1 MVGEHAAVVIAAL
14 GAVEELEVV
23 EDAVVGALER
33 ELPVVVVL
41 VGEHALH
48 RLGEPV
54 YGRPAAGGVAVPERD
69 AHEVAAGRAQADDY
83 AFFVQPVGVF
93 GHGYVQ
99 NGVFFHT
106 YPFTPPAVRPEVMC
120 FWERKK
126 MMSTG
131 SDTIMDAAANTGQ
144 EPLVSVA
151 CRA

>member
-1 MVGEHAAVVIAAL
+1 MGVRRQAVSPYQSVT
-14 GAVEELEVV
+14 
-23 EDAVVGALER
+23 R
-33 ELPVVVVL
+33 TRSP
-41 VGEHALH
+41 
-48 RLGEPV
+48 
-54 YGRPAAGGVAVPERD
+54 
-69 AHEVAAGRAQADDY
+69 RAADDY

-151 CRA
+151 WRA

>member
-1 MVGEHAAVVIAAL
+1 MGVRRQAVSPYQSVTRTRSPRA
-14 GAVEELEVV
+14 
-23 EDAVVGALER
+23 ER
-33 ELPVVVVL
+33 RRMTMRFSSSPC
-41 VGEHALH
+41 
-48 RLGEPV
+48 
-54 YGRPAAGGVAVPERD
+54 
-69 AHEVAAGRAQADDY
+69 
-83 AFFVQPVGVF
+83 VF

-151 CRA
+151 WRA